1 MQSDNKFFDDFAKL
15 ATGAAGALSG
25 VRGEMEQGFRAWL
38 DRQLSTMDL
47 VTRDEFE
54 VVKAMA
60 EAARKENETLRQE
73 IEALKAKDWSTDP

>member
-73 IEALKAKDWSTDP
+73 IEALKAKD